1 MRKERRKLYQNL
13 PILFSDEKKFTVD
26 GGLNRQ
32 NDVVY
37 ACSRKESDRNGG
49 IHGVRKYPVSVMVW
63 CGLTENGPT
72 KPYVIEEKARV
83 NAEYYKNRILPFAKR
98 GKRLFGTDKWVYQQ
112 YGAPCHT
119 SNVSMKWCRNNLHR
133 VIEKDMW
140 LAKSPGLNPLDF
152 YFW

>member
-1 MRKERRKLYQNL
+1 L
-13 PILFSDEKKFTVD
+13 
-26 GGLNRQ
+26 
-32 NDVVY
+32 
-37 ACSRKESDRNGG
+37 
-49 IHGVRKYPVSVMVW
+49 W
-63 CGLTENGPT
+63 CGLTENGPS

-112 YGAPCHT
+112 YGALFHT

-140 LAKSPGLNPLDF
+140 LANSPGLNPLDF